1 MGAFLAYGPRKY
13 RVHTVLNVAREA
25 RRLADLVGAQRFR
38 QFSGYLRRVQGVPDT
53 CTIKT
58 TSGVLSASPTEIR
71 ALLALPKGIDKEAS
85 LALDAPP
92 HCAVGHSP
100 QPGSVTVHAGLI
112 THVSDVVATQCFRNR
127 VDRILSEV
135 FGLIT
140 LDAAACGL
148 IAI

>member
-13 RVHTVLNVAREA
+13 RIHAVLNVACEA
-25 RRLADLVGAQRFR
+25 RWLADLVSAQRFR
-38 QFSGYLRRVQGVPDT
+38 EFARYLRRVQGVPDA

-112 THVSDVVATQCFRNR
+112 THVSDVIAAQCLRNS

-135 FGLIT
+135 LRLIA